1 MTRTDPYSC
10 IIIDDDP
17 VARAVIQQFISEVAG
32 LDLVAFYESAADA
45 VLDGAMSSARIL
57 FLDVEMPKM
66 TGLELL
72 DTMSDPPLVI
82 LVTSKTDY
90 AVDAFGFEVVD
101 YLVKPVTFQRFM
113 RSVNRCKSILESQI
127 DPDNTPG
134 HVFVKTEG
142 KLAKLVLKE
151 IEWIE
156 AKGDYVLIHT
166 PKQDYFTHSTMK
178 RLSERLGTEE
188 FVRVHRSFIVRL
200 DQIFDIEDG
209 SIRIGSK
216 IIPVGAS
223 FEDVLLKRLT
233 ML

>member
-1 MTRTDPYSC
+1 MTTTDPYSC

-72 DTMSDPPLVI
+72 DTMSDPPLVV

-113 RSVNRCKSILESQI
+113 RAVNRCKSILESQI
-127 DPDNTPG
+127 DSGNTPG
-134 HVFVKTEG
+134 HVFVKSEG
-142 KLAKLVLKE
+142 KLLKLVLKE

-166 PKQDYFTHSTMK
+166 PKQDYFIHNTMK
-178 RLSERLGTEE
+178 RLSERLGTAE

-200 DQIFDIEDG
+200 DQISDIQDG
-209 SIRIGSK
+209 SIRIGK
-216 IIPVGAS
+216 KVIPVGAS
-223 FEDVLLKRLT
+223 YEDALLKRLT

>member
-1 MTRTDPYSC
+1 MTTSDPYSC

-72 DTMSDPPLVI
+72 DTMSDPPLVV

-127 DPDNTPG
+127 DPGNAPG
-134 HVFVKTEG
+134 HVFVKSEG
-142 KLAKLVLKE
+142 KLVKLVLKE

-166 PKQDYFTHSTMK
+166 PKQDFFIHSTMK
-178 RLSERLGTEE
+178 GLSERLGTAE

-209 SIRIGSK
+209 SIRIGNK

-223 FEDVLLKRLT
+223 FEEALLKRLT

>member
-1 MTRTDPYSC
+1 MTTSDPYSC

-72 DTMSDPPLVI
+72 DTMSDPPLVV

-113 RSVNRCKSILESQI
+113 RAVNRCKSILESQI
-127 DPDNTPG
+127 DPGNAPG
-134 HVFVKTEG
+134 HVFVKSEG
-142 KLAKLVLKE
+142 KLIKLVLKE

-166 PKQDYFTHSTMK
+166 PKQDYFIHSTMK
-178 RLSERLGTEE
+178 RLSERLGTAE

-209 SIRIGSK
+209 SIRIGDK

-223 FEDVLLKRLT
+223 FEDALLKRLT

>member
-1 MTRTDPYSC
+1 MTTTDPYSC

-72 DTMSDPPLVI
+72 DTMSDPPLVV

-127 DPDNTPG
+127 DSGNTPG
-134 HVFVKTEG
+134 HVFVKSEG
-142 KLAKLVLKE
+142 KLLKLVLKE

-166 PKQDYFTHSTMK
+166 PKQDYFIHNTMK
-178 RLSERLGTEE
+178 RLSERLGTAE

-200 DQIFDIEDG
+200 DQISDIQDG
-209 SIRIGSK
+209 SIRIGK
-216 IIPVGAS
+216 KVIPVGAS
-223 FEDVLLKRLT
+223 YEDALLKRLT

>member
-1 MTRTDPYSC
+1 MTTSDPYSC

-72 DTMSDPPLVI
+72 DTMSDPPLVV

-113 RSVNRCKSILESQI
+113 RAVNRCKSILESQI
-127 DPDNTPG
+127 DPGNAPG
-134 HVFVKTEG
+134 HVFVKSEG
-142 KLAKLVLKE
+142 KLIKLVLKE

-166 PKQDYFTHSTMK
+166 PKQDYFIHSTMK
-178 RLSERLGTEE
+178 RLSERLGTAE

-209 SIRIGSK
+209 SIRIGNK

-223 FEDVLLKRLT
+223 FEDALLKRLT

>member
-1 MTRTDPYSC
+1 MTTSDPYSC

-72 DTMSDPPLVI
+72 DTMSDPPLVV

-113 RSVNRCKSILESQI
+113 RAVNRCKSILESQI
-127 DPDNTPG
+127 DPGNAPG
-134 HVFVKTEG
+134 HVFVKSEG
-142 KLAKLVLKE
+142 KLIKLVLKE

-166 PKQDYFTHSTMK
+166 PKQDYFIHSTMK
-178 RLSERLGTEE
+178 RLSERLGTAE

-209 SIRIGSK
+209 SIRIGNK

-223 FEDVLLKRLT
+223 FEDELLKRLT